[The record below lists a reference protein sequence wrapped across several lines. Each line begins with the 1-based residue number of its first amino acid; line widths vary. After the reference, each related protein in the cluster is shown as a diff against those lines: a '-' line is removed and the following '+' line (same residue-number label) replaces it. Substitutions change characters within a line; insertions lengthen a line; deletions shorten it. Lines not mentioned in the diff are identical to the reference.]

1 MSPSRRTTRS
11 HAPPPT
17 QRSSTHIEQ
26 CKKLVRKMGM
36 IEGLNI
42 DHREKTWMFEN
53 IVTKLTKKLTNY
65 QTLVW
70 ILNMTIFMRIT
81 RLIISSTSWSGP
93 SSGRRRDLCSSDHG
107 KTEHEQ
113 HSRERGVSKIIK
125 PHFLLIGTLP
135 LIMAILW
142 LPAFY
147 SNCKPS
153 FHKEHII
160 ATAN

>member
-17 QRSSTHIEQ
+17 QRSSTHIEH
-26 CKKLVRKMGM
+26 CKKLVRKMGL

-81 RLIISSTSWSGP
+81 RLIVSSTSWSGP

-113 HSRERGVSKIIK
+113 HSRERGLYLDNKASLFGNR
-125 PHFLLIGTLP
+125 HFTINYGSSLTPCLLFKLQTL
-135 LIMAILW
+135 
-142 LPAFY
+142 F
-147 SNCKPS
+147 S
-153 FHKEHII
+153 
-160 ATAN
+160 